1 MSTILNVAAATQIP
15 TSITAQP
22 KPLPTE
28 VQQGLDTIQAW
39 IQGIGGSVAVIGLM
53 ILFIGLFFAN
63 RHGQGQDFMAKAG
76 WWLAGAIG
84 LGTAAVIAPVFL

>member
-15 TSITAQP
+15 TSLATNP
-22 KPLPTE
+22 RPLPTE
-28 VQQGLDTIQAW
+28 VQSGLDTIQFW

-63 RHGQGQDFMAKAG
+63 RHGQGQEFLSKAG
-76 WWLAGAIG
+76 WWLTGAIG